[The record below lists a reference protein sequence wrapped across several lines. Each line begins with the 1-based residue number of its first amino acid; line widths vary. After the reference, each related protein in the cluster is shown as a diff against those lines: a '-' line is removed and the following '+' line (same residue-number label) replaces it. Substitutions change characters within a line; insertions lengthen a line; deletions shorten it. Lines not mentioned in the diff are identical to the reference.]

1 VQEVLTLND
10 FSNNYIWHS
19 TDFDL
24 LPTFHKNNVLLLG
37 DAAHLALP
45 FTSAGITNALVDAK
59 CFSELLLA
67 GKPFE
72 EVCNNFYQLRATDL
86 KEHVTLGRQIQ
97 EDFLNPTSENFK
109 IPLIRNLNEASSKK
123 LQKKISLLYFTDPV
137 CSTCWLIQPQL
148 RKMSLLYGA
157 YIDIKY
163 HMGGLLPNWNNYSR
177 GIINKPDDAAAH
189 WKEMGQIYEMPIS
202 PDVWIDSP
210 LASSFPPSIAI
221 KAAQLQNKI
230 KAYNF
235 HRRIKELLFFESKNI
250 SDIDLITKTALEVG
264 LDEHKLIKDMGNIA
278 KVKFEEDLALADTLG
293 VSTLP
298 TLIFS
303 NQSNKEFILKGYQ
316 EFADLEQVILN
327 LFPEAKADES
337 IKSAIEMFQIYPSM
351 ATYEFSYL
359 MGIDKL
365 EAERV
370 LEALKQSG
378 KLQKVVSKSGTFW
391 KLNS

>member
-1 VQEVLTLND
+1 
-10 FSNNYIWHS
+10 
-19 TDFDL
+19 
-24 LPTFHKNNVLLLG
+24 
-37 DAAHLALP
+37 
-45 FTSAGITNALVDAK
+45 
-59 CFSELLLA
+59 
-67 GKPFE
+67 
-72 EVCNNFYQLRATDL
+72 
-86 KEHVTLGRQIQ
+86 
-97 EDFLNPTSENFK
+97 
-109 IPLIRNLNEASSKK
+109 
-123 LQKKISLLYFTDPV
+123 
-137 CSTCWLIQPQL
+137 
-148 RKMSLLYGA
+148 MSLLYGA

-163 HMGGLLPNWNNYSR
+163 YMGGLLPNWNNYSR
-177 GIINKPDDAAAH
+177 GIINKPDDAAEH
-189 WKEMGQIYEMPIS
+189 WKEMAEKYEMPIS

-351 ATYEFSYL
+351 ATHEFSYL

-378 KLQKVVSKSGTFW
+378 KLQKAVSKSGTFW